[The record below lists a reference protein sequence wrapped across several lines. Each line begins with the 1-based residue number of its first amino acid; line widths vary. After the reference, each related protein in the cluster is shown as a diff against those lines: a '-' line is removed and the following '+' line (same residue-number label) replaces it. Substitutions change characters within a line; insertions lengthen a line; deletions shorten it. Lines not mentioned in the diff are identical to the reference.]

1 MPSIGTLTLDFG
13 NFLSL
18 HPALINEVAG
28 HALAHALYSHIRRAG
43 RGRIS
48 RRQARKMSNR
58 KRRWFVDNIIMHHKR
73 LHDRNRELL
82 ISNARTRALARRK
95 AQEKQPPIGG
105 ASPTLQK
112 DRDQP
117 TKWRDTVSLK
127 QKGAYL
133 RGRSDAR
140 RLRAR
145 SRWLTVAAS
154 VAS

>member
-1 MPSIGTLTLDFG
+1 MPSIGSLTLNFG

-18 HPALINEVAG
+18 HPALINDVAG

-43 RGRIS
+43 RGRVN

-82 ISNARTRALARRK
+82 ISNARTLALARRK
-95 AQEKQPPIGG
+95 AQEKQSPIGG
-105 ASPTLQK
+105 SSTLQK

-127 QKGAYL
+127 QRGADL

-145 SRWLTVAAS
+145 SRWLTVTAS
-154 VAS
+154 ATS

>member
-1 MPSIGTLTLDFG
+1 MPSVGSLTLDFG

-18 HPALINEVAG
+18 HPALINDVAG

-95 AQEKQPPIGG
+95 AQEKQPPMG

-117 TKWRDTVSLK
+117 IKWRDTVSLK
-127 QKGAYL
+127 QKGADL

>member
-1 MPSIGTLTLDFG
+1 MPSIGSLTLNFG

-18 HPALINEVAG
+18 HPALINDVAG

-43 RGRIS
+43 RGRVN

-82 ISNARTRALARRK
+82 ISNARTLALARRK
-95 AQEKQPPIGG
+95 AQEKQSPIGG
-105 ASPTLQK
+105 SPTLQK

-127 QKGAYL
+127 QRGADL

-145 SRWLTVAAS
+145 SRWLTVTAS
-154 VAS
+154 ATS

>member
-1 MPSIGTLTLDFG
+1 MPAIGALTLDFG
-13 NFLSL
+13 NFVSL

-28 HALAHALYSHIRRAG
+28 HALAHELYSHMRRSG
-43 RGRIS
+43 RGRVN
-48 RRQARKMSNR
+48 RRQARKMSNN

-82 ISNARTRALARRK
+82 ISNARTLALARRK
-95 AQEKQPPIGG
+95 AQEKQPPMG

-112 DRDQP
+112 DHDQP

-127 QKGAYL
+127 QRGADL

-145 SRWLTVAAS
+145 SRWLTVTAS
-154 VAS
+154 ATS

>member
-1 MPSIGTLTLDFG
+1 MPSIGSLMLDFG

-18 HPALINEVAG
+18 HPALINEVVG
-28 HALAHALYSHIRRAG
+28 HALAHQLYSHIRRAG
-43 RGRIS
+43 RGRVS

-95 AQEKQPPIGG
+95 AQEKQPPMG

-117 TKWRDTVSLK
+117 IKWRDTVSLK
-127 QKGAYL
+127 QRGADL

-140 RLRAR
+140 KLRAR

>member
-1 MPSIGTLTLDFG
+1 MPSIGSLTLDFG

-18 HPALINEVAG
+18 HPALINDVAG

-43 RGRIS
+43 RGRVS

-95 AQEKQPPIGG
+95 SQEKQPPMG

-127 QKGAYL
+127 QRGADL

>member
-1 MPSIGTLTLDFG
+1 MPSLGSLTLDFG

-18 HPALINEVAG
+18 HPALINDVAG

-82 ISNARTRALARRK
+82 ISNARTSALARRK
-95 AQEKQPPIGG
+95 AQEKQPPMG

-112 DRDQP
+112 DRNQP
-117 TKWRDTVSLK
+117 TEWRDNVILK
-127 QKGAYL
+127 QRGADL

-145 SRWLTVAAS
+145 SRWLTVAAN